1 MDRLIEEY
9 LTFLLLEKGLS
20 KNSISSYQNDLE
32 KFKSFLKKHHK
43 DIEDVQLSD
52 LNDFLIELES
62 RGYSPS
68 TRSRIVSAVR
78 GFFLYLTT
86 EKGLASNPAE
96 LLELPRKEKKLPE
109 VLTEKEV
116 ETLLSMP
123 DTTQLKGMRDR
134 ALLEILYATGMRVS
148 EVSNLKLRD
157 LDLDQRFIKV
167 LGKGSKE
174 RFVPF
179 GEIAKEWLLKYLTE
193 VRPRID
199 KRKSDQVFLN
209 MRDGR
214 PLSRVSI
221 WKIIKSYGILAGI
234 PSEKLYP
241 HILRHSFATHLLRN
255 GCDLR
260 TLQLMLGHASIATT
274 QVYTHLDIGYLRK
287 VHKKYHPRG

>member
-86 EKGLASNPAE
+86 EKGLESNPAE
-96 LLELPRKEKKLPE
+96 LLELPKKEKKLPE

-123 DTTQLKGMRDR
+123 DTTQLKGIRDR

-148 EVSNLKLRD
+148 EVSNLKLRN

-179 GEIAKEWLLKYLTE
+179 GEIAKEWLLRYLTE

>member
-1 MDRLIEEY
+1 MDSLIEEY

-20 KNSISSYQNDLE
+20 KNSVSSYRNDLE
-32 KFKSFLKKHHK
+32 KFKSFLKKRHK
-43 DIEDVQLSD
+43 SIEDVQLND
-52 LNDFLIELES
+52 LNDFLIDLES

-86 EKGLASNPAE
+86 EKGLEANPAE
-96 LLELPRKEKKLPE
+96 LLELPKKERKLPE

-123 DTTQLKGMRDR
+123 DRAQPKGIRDR

-148 EVSNLKLRD
+148 EVSHLRLKNV
-157 LDLDQRFIKV
+157 DLDQRFIKV

-199 KRKSDQVFLN
+199 KRKSDYVFLN
-209 MRDGR
+209 MRDGK

-287 VHKKYHPRG
+287 MHKKYHPRG

>member
-20 KNSISSYQNDLE
+20 KNSVNSYRNDLE

-43 DIEDVQLSD
+43 KIEEIELND
-52 LNDFLIELES
+52 LNNFLIELES
-62 RGYSPS
+62 RGYNPS

-86 EKGLASNPAE
+86 EKGLETNPAE
-96 LLELPRKEKKLPE
+96 LLELPKKEKKLPE
-109 VLTEKEV
+109 VLTEQEV
-116 ETLLSMP
+116 EALLSLP
-123 DTTQLKGMRDR
+123 DTTEPKGIRNK

-148 EVSNLKLRD
+148 EVSYLR
-157 LDLDQRFIKV
+157 LRNVDLDQRFIKV

-179 GEIAKEWLLKYLTE
+179 GELARKWLLEYLTK
-193 VRPRID
+193 VRPLID
-199 KRKSDQVFLN
+199 KRKSDYVFLN
-209 MRDGR
+209 MRDGK

-241 HILRHSFATHLLRN
+241 HILRHTFATHLLRN

-260 TLQLMLGHASIATT
+260 TLQLMLGHASIAIT
-274 QVYTHLDIGYLRK
+274 QIYTHLDIGYLSK